1 VGHRAAPIFMGFP
14 FASAGAASLA
24 VIGALAALRRA
35 RQDGHGRHVATSLFD
50 GALAY
55 HSMMWGESDASVD
68 ALANAPLA
76 MAAPPAMR
84 LITRS
89 FECAD
94 GEYLGIH
101 TGAVGAFGRAMTA
114 LGLDDRVPPSA
125 DGMDMGVPLT
135 AEQVPILRDEIV
147 DIFKTRPRAE
157 WVDLFLDADV
167 CAV

>member
-1 VGHRAAPIFMGFP
+1 
-14 FASAGAASLA
+14 
-24 VIGALAALRRA
+24 
-35 RQDGHGRHVATSLFD
+35 
-50 GALAY
+50 
-55 HSMMWGESDASVD
+55 
-68 ALANAPLA
+68 ANAPLA

-147 DIFKTRPRAE
+147 DIFKPRPRAE

-167 CAV
+167 CAVEHLRPTEVYDTPQARHNEMVVMVDDPVLGPVEQVAPPAKFAATPGAVKSP